1 MSFSSRRGRD
11 HRPVRCSSTSPP
23 DQRVSVGRG
32 APPPAITR
40 LPPRLSLPA
49 GSRGS
54 APAWGRSRMPS
65 GCGCATS
72 ARRQRYSRR
81 SGALPEAGAAPRA
94 RRALD
99 PRTASRA
106 VEFYCGRNSARELPG
121 PRISNARHR
130 RSQPAPG
137 SGTAFSA
144 ATDPRHTSE
153 SARSRSPPTLHRP
166 ARSCSGMTNTFD
178 LRTPRVRQ

>member
-106 VEFYCGRNSARELPG
+106 VEFYCGRNPRGNCPDPASVTPATAVPNPLRDQGRLSRLPPIPGTPQNPRDLAVRLPSTGRRGLAR
-121 PRISNARHR
+121 
-130 RSQPAPG
+130 
-137 SGTAFSA
+137 
-144 ATDPRHTSE
+144 
-153 SARSRSPPTLHRP
+153 
-166 ARSCSGMTNTFD
+166 
-178 LRTPRVRQ
+178 V